1 MIGGKDMK
9 EGGFHK
15 RGFISLLA
23 FGSFVVMTVNGI
35 VLYFAPQG
43 RIAYWVDWRFWGI
56 SREDWSNMHVVSSI
70 LFAVAGILHLVYNW
84 KPMVNYLSKKMAGAP
99 RVKKELLPALGLSI
113 FVTLGPVYQVPPLN
127 WIVDLGTTL
136 KELWVTSKE
145 YEPPFGHAEAVS
157 LKSFTQKVNI
167 DFDKA
172 MGELKERGIKVSSGE
187 ESLDKIAKSNKT
199 SPMALYAMIKK
210 FERTPAVEQKSGY
223 TPEAVEEEFSGK
235 GVGRKTLVE
244 LCQELGVDINQARE
258 ALRKN
263 NIEMKD
269 EDTMKSGAD
278 KRKVNPIDL
287 LKVILVEGYTLP

>member
-1 MIGGKDMK
+1 MK
-9 EGGFHK
+9 EGVFHK

-70 LFAVAGILHLVYNW
+70 LFAIAGILHLIYNW
-84 KPMVNYLSKKMAGAP
+84 KSMVNYVSRKMAGAP
-99 RVKKELLPALGLSI
+99 KVKKELLLAVVLSI
-113 FVTLGPVYQVPPLN
+113 FVTLGPVYKVPPLN
-127 WIVDLGTTL
+127 WIVDAGATL

-157 LKSFTQKVNI
+157 LKSFIQKVNI
-167 DFDKA
+167 DFDRA

-187 ESLDKIAKSNKT
+187 ESLDRIAKANKT

-210 FERTPAVEQKSGY
+210 FERVPALGEKSGY

-235 GVGRKTLVE
+235 GVGRKTLAE
-244 LCQELGVDINQARE
+244 ICREMGVDVAKAKE

-263 NIEMKD
+263 KIEMED
-269 EDTMKSGAD
+269 DDTMKSGAD

-287 LKVILVEGYTLP
+287 LKVILVDGYMLP